1 MNNDY
6 VMSLIDQIY
15 FLKEKNKTKNAI
27 IQILSENKSYFSK
40 LVQQQEFK
48 FAKKVSPKKNISST
62 KDLITSN
69 RLSVLTRENAL
80 DLPPPFSTIY
90 LEEQLCN
97 RKDTTPLNKSKATCN
112 NDKKFHKPNKDLSKG
127 NTNSRQKSQ

>member
-62 KDLITSN
+62 K
-69 RLSVLTRENAL
+69 
-80 DLPPPFSTIY
+80 Y
-90 LEEQLCN
+90 
-97 RKDTTPLNKSKATCN
+97 K
-112 NDKKFHKPNKDLSKG
+112 
-127 NTNSRQKSQ
+127 